1 MESVE
6 RLAGLNARWAC
17 SGHGPAIVEPER
29 ALDAAR
35 ERYEGWLER
44 PESAAWHACKR
55 IAAYALMI
63 RDGLPEARSLRDTS
77 PMNDA
82 GAGTGQGRIGP

>member
-6 RLAGLNARWAC
+6 RLAGLKARWAC

-44 PESAAWHACKR
+44 PESAAWHAC
-55 IAAYALMI
+55 
-63 RDGLPEARSLRDTS
+63 
-77 PMNDA
+77 
-82 GAGTGQGRIGP
+82 